1 MYAEGDPHPDHEQ
14 HERLHQRPPAAA
26 RPFLAVGSWL
36 AAVCA
41 VVAGVGWL
49 YLLNRAHAIDL
60 GPDAKG
66 ALPLEELAR
75 RGAQPVGRMVIAWVP
90 AGVAATLALM
100 WIGRVRAVRAVVG
113 VGLLTAA
120 ILFPTTAAA
129 EALTRNERVS
139 EHIGTALSRSG
150 LWVAVAF
157 AVIGS
162 VAAAGAA
169 AWRRRDGGTAAS
181 GAPGRGPWAA

>member
-1 MYAEGDPHPDHEQ
+1 MRLLRRIEAAVLVVGVAVGHNAMYAEGDPHPDHEQ

-26 RPFLAVGSWL
+26 RPFLAVGAWL

-60 GPDAKG
+60 GPNAKG

-75 RGAQPVGRMVIAWVP
+75 RGAQPVGRMAVAWVP

-100 WIGRVRAVRAVVG
+100 WVGGGRALPPVVG
-113 VGLLTAA
+113 GGPLTAA
-120 ILFPTTAAA
+120 VPVPPTPPGQGA
-129 EALTRNERVS
+129 TRKKPRTGAHRPPPS
-139 EHIGTALSRSG
+139 PLGT
-150 LWVAVAF
+150 W
-157 AVIGS
+157 
-162 VAAAGAA
+162 
-169 AWRRRDGGTAAS
+169 
-181 GAPGRGPWAA
+181 

>member
-1 MYAEGDPHPDHEQ
+1 MRLLRRIEAAVLVVGVAVGHNAMYAEGDPHPDHEQ

-26 RPFLAVGSWL
+26 RPFLAVGAWL

-75 RGAQPVGRMVIAWVP
+75 RGAQPVGRMGIPWVP
-90 AGVAATLALM
+90 
-100 WIGRVRAVRAVVG
+100 
-113 VGLLTAA
+113 
-120 ILFPTTAAA
+120 
-129 EALTRNERVS
+129 
-139 EHIGTALSRSG
+139 
-150 LWVAVAF
+150 
-157 AVIGS
+157 
-162 VAAAGAA
+162 
-169 AWRRRDGGTAAS
+169 S
-181 GAPGRGPWAA
+181 GAPGTLPLMWIRRGPPGPPPVGSGLPIAALPFPAAPPAQPP

>member
-1 MYAEGDPHPDHEQ
+1 MRLLRRIEAAVLVVGVAVGHNAMYAEGDPHPDHEQ

-26 RPFLAVGSWL
+26 RPFLAVGAWL

-75 RGAQPVGRMVIAWVP
+75 RGAQPVGRMAIAWVP

-100 WIGRVRAVRAVVG
+100 WIGRVRAGRAVVG
-113 VGLLTAA
+113 GGLLTAG
-120 ILFPTTAAA
+120 ILVPPTAPA
-129 EALTRNERVS
+129 R
-139 EHIGTALSRSG
+139 ALSRKRR
-150 LWVAVAF
+150 
-157 AVIGS
+157 GS
-162 VAAAGAA
+162 VGI
-169 AWRRRDGGTAAS
+169 GTH
-181 GAPGRGPWAA
+181 PPPPR